1 MRARRD
7 PRRALPL
14 GRRVLLSAFVL
25 CMAGTLAVTP
35 ADAQVRLG
43 RETGFDARVQ
53 VMSWWEIPFRSIV
66 RQQYDFSCGSA
77 AVATLLSYHYDRRT
91 AEPEPFAWMWRN
103 GDQDTIRRVG
113 FSMFEMR
120 AYLASLG
127 YRAEGFRLTLDQL
140 RNLRRPSIAL
150 INSDGFRHFIVIK
163 GVRGDRVLVG
173 DSVRGLNEYS
183 LADFGAMWN
192 GIVLSVI
199 DTPDEA
205 TPRFNLASDWGPWA
219 TAPLEYGGGMRVAV
233 GDLTTH
239 LPPLYQVSEQ
249 ILLAVRVGTVR

>member
-1 MRARRD
+1 MRARGD
-7 PRRALPL
+7 PRRASPP
-14 GRRVLLSAFVL
+14 GRRAFL
-25 CMAGTLAVTP
+25 GPAAFCLAGALTVMP

-77 AVATLLSYHYDRRT
+77 AVATLLTYHYGRRT
-91 AEPEPFAWMWRN
+91 SEPEPFAWMWRN

-120 AYLASLG
+120 AYLAHLG
-127 YRAEGFRLTLDQL
+127 YRAEGFRLTQDQL
-140 RNLRRPSIAL
+140 RNLNRPSIAL
-150 INSDGFRHFIVIK
+150 INSDGFRHFVVIK
-163 GVRGDRVLVG
+163 GVRGDRVLLG

-183 LADFGAMWN
+183 LTDFGAMWN

-199 DTPDEA
+199 DTPDEVM
-205 TPRFNLASDWGPWA
+205 PSFNLASDWGPWA